1 MNPNPATAVAFT
13 GHRTYC
19 GEAAA
24 ALQRAVETLY
34 AEGCRTFLSGMA
46 AGFDMAAAETVLACR
61 DRLSGLRLVAV
72 VPFEGHI
79 NRFSN
84 SDSERFGRIVAAADE
99 TTVLST
105 RYHRGVYM
113 QRNDYLVSHAARLVA
128 WFDGS
133 PAARSTPSAGPC
145 RPGAAS
151 TTCVPQAPASRRP
164 CLPSSEYETRGTS

>member
-34 AEGCRTFLSGMA
+34 AEGCRTFLRGMA

-133 PAARSTPSAGPC
+133 PGGTFYTLRRALQAGRRIDNLCPAGPGF
-145 RPGAAS
+145 PPPMP
-151 TTCVPQAPASRRP
+151 T
-164 CLPSSEYETRGTS
+164 LF

>member
-61 DRLSGLRLVAV
+61 DRLPGLRLVAV

-84 SDSERFGRIVAAADE
+84 SDRERFGRIVAAADE
-99 TTVLST
+99 TTVLSA

-133 PAARSTPSAGPC
+133 PGGTFYTLCRALQAGRRIDNLCPAGPGF
-145 RPGAAS
+145 PPPMP
-151 TTCVPQAPASRRP
+151 T
-164 CLPSSEYETRGTS
+164 LF

>member
-34 AEGCRTFLSGMA
+34 TEGCRTFLSGMA

-61 DRLSGLRLVAV
+61 DRLPGLRLVAV

-84 SDSERFGRIVAAADE
+84 SDRERFGRIVAAADE

-133 PAARSTPSAGPC
+133 PGGTFYTLRRALQAGRRIDNLCPAGPGF
-145 RPGAAS
+145 PPPMP
-151 TTCVPQAPASRRP
+151 T
-164 CLPSSEYETRGTS
+164 LF

>member
-1 MNPNPATAVAFT
+1 MNPNPAPAVAFT

-133 PAARSTPSAGPC
+133 PGGTFYTLRRALQAGRRIDNLCPAGPGF
-145 RPGAAS
+145 PPPMP
-151 TTCVPQAPASRRP
+151 T
-164 CLPSSEYETRGTS
+164 LF

>member
-84 SDSERFGRIVAAADE
+84 SDSERFGRIVA
-99 TTVLST
+99 
-105 RYHRGVYM
+105 RGRDDGAVDPIPPG
-113 QRNDYLVSHAARLVA
+113 RLHAAQRIT
-128 WFDGS
+128 W
-133 PAARSTPSAGPC
+133 
-145 RPGAAS
+145 
-151 TTCVPQAPASRRP
+151 
-164 CLPSSEYETRGTS
+164 

>member
-1 MNPNPATAVAFT
+1 MNPTPATAVAFT

-133 PAARSTPSAGPC
+133 PGGTFYTLRRALQAGRRIDNLCPAGPGF
-145 RPGAAS
+145 PPPMP
-151 TTCVPQAPASRRP
+151 T
-164 CLPSSEYETRGTS
+164 LF